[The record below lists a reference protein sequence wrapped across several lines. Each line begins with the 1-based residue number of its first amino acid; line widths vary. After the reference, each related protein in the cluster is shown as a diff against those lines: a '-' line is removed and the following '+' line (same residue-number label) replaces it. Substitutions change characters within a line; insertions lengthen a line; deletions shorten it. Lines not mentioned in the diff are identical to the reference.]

1 VKAIHKYLKQWEWA
15 DVRDMRHNN
24 KAVPKECPDD
34 FRGRFVVISGATSG
48 IGYLTAHK
56 YASRGADLLL
66 INRDEERSRRVC
78 DEIADRHGVECGC
91 RIADYRRLAD
101 VKRLGRE
108 LLALERRIDVLIHN
122 AGVYATTRQLT
133 ADGHELVFQ
142 VNHLASFTLTY
153 MLKERLKDQGR
164 TRILYVNSEGHRF
177 ALSGLHLDDL
187 RWDRR
192 RYSGL
197 VGYGTAKTA
206 QLLTMLKFRE
216 YFQGS
221 SVSIHAMHPGNVR
234 TNLGE
239 NNGRLYRLFKHR
251 IVNPSARDPQ
261 IAATALYYLG
271 VSRDLEGMSGRFFNL
286 TAEEKPA
293 PHALDG
299 EMAERIWNLSIE
311 LGGLE

>member
-1 VKAIHKYLKQWEWA
+1 MAVNKYLKHWEWS
-15 DVRDMRHNN
+15 DVRDMRRNS
-24 KAVPKECPDD
+24 KAAPRVCPDD

-48 IGYLTAHK
+48 IGYLTAHA
-56 YASRGADLLL
+56 YAEHGAHLLL
-66 INRDEERSRRVC
+66 INRDEERSRRMC
-78 DEIADRHGVECGC
+78 REIADRHGVECGD
-91 RIADYRRLAD
+91 RIADYRRLSD

-133 ADGHELVFQ
+133 GDGHELVFQ
-142 VNHLASFTLTY
+142 VNHLAAFMLTY
-153 MLKERLKDQGR
+153 MLKEKLKEEGR

-192 RYSGL
+192 HFSGL
-197 VGYGTAKTA
+197 VNYGTAKTA
-206 QLLTMLKFRE
+206 QLLTMLKFRD
-216 YFQGS
+216 YFRGS
-221 SVSIHAMHPGNVR
+221 SVSINAMHPGNVK
-234 TNLGE
+234 TSLGE
-239 NNGRLYRLFKHR
+239 NNGRLYRLFKHL

-271 VSRDLEGMSGRFFNL
+271 VSGDIEGMSGRFFNL
-286 TAEEKPA
+286 TAEERPA
-293 PHALDG
+293 PHALDE
-299 EMAERIWNLSIE
+299 EMTEKIWRLSIA

>member
-1 VKAIHKYLKQWEWA
+1 MNRYLKQWEWS

-34 FRGRFVVISGATSG
+34 FQGRFVVISGATSG
-48 IGYLTAHK
+48 IGYLTAHT
-56 YASRGADLLL
+56 YASRGADLLV
-66 INRDEERSRRVC
+66 INRDEERSRTMC
-78 DEIADRHGVECGC
+78 LDIADRYGVECGD
-91 RIADYRRLAD
+91 RIADYRRLSD
-101 VKRLGRE
+101 VRRLGRE

-133 ADGHELVFQ
+133 GDGHELVFQ

-164 TRILYVNSEGHRF
+164 TRVLYVNSEGHRF

-192 RYSGL
+192 HFSGL
-197 VGYGTAKTA
+197 VNYGTAKTA
-206 QLLTMLKFRE
+206 QILTVLKFRD
-216 YFQGS
+216 YFRGS
-221 SVSIHAMHPGNVR
+221 SVSINAMHPGNVR

-271 VSRDLEGMSGRFFNL
+271 VSLDIEGMSGRFFNL
-286 TAEEKPA
+286 TTEEKPA

-299 EMAERIWNLSIE
+299 EMAEKIWNLSIE